1 MEAAALLGA
10 DGLSLERLKAVA
22 WKDLLEVRRDSKT
35 LIAVTLSAWL
45 LPLLALFTGSLQ
57 SATIVHVAI
66 VDMDCRNV
74 TVGNT
79 TFSSSNIVFELAAG
93 LRLAAGNMVRV
104 EVYRCET
111 PTTPPD
117 VMVVVP
123 HGFIENLTSYRTPAF
138 LKVSYRPGSSA
149 ALNVYQVLVSLV
161 IPAVSR
167 LEAKKLVEALGAEAG
182 LRINPDTVLNPVRVE
197 TGFIG
202 VPVPVGER
210 IAAEVAAARQLAFA
224 IIFVLAPAAILTSD
238 FMIVE
243 KERRNLEMLFATP
256 ASPSEIVAGK
266 MLAAGVVAGV
276 AGMSD
281 AASTLAYLAF
291 TGLMQAKGVSLAL
304 IAVHVVSTMLA
315 ILVTCALTALAIMA
329 GVSTRIASI
338 LSGVYTL
345 IALFVYTASLSID
358 FTRLP
363 LAYRAILSLI
373 PYTYSVEA
381 VIDAA
386 RMNAAG
392 VALNLAALA
401 AYTLLVVAAASKLAN
416 PERVVRS
423 S

>member
-1 MEAAALLGA
+1 M
-10 DGLSLERLKAVA
+10 SLERLRAIA

-57 SATIVHVAI
+57 SATVVHVAI
-66 VDMDCRNV
+66 VDMDCGNV
-74 TVGNT
+74 TMANT
-79 TFSSSNIVFELAAG
+79 TFSTSNIVFELAAA
-93 LRLAAGNMVRV
+93 LKFTIGNMA
-104 EVYRCET
+104 EIKVYRCT
-111 PTTPPD
+111 MPKTPPD
-117 VMVVVP
+117 VLVVIP
-123 HGFIENLTSYRTPAF
+123 RGFIENLTSYQTPA
-138 LKVSYRPGSSA
+138 LLRVSYRPGSNA

-161 IPAVSR
+161 IPTVSH
-167 LEAKKLVEALGAEAG
+167 LEAKKLIEALGAKAG
-182 LRINPDTVLNPVRVE
+182 LRINPDVVLNPVRIR

-202 VPVPVGER
+202 VPVSVGER
-210 IAAEVAAARQLAFA
+210 IAAEVTAARQLAFA
-224 IIFVLAPAAILTSD
+224 IIFVLAPAAVLTSD

-256 ASPSEIVAGK
+256 TSPSEIVTGK

-281 AASTLAYLAF
+281 AASTLTYLAL
-291 TGLMQAKGVSLAL
+291 TGLMHAKGVSLTL

-358 FTRLP
+358 LTRLP
-363 LAYRAILSLI
+363 LVYQMVLSLI

-386 RMNAAG
+386 RMDMVG
-392 VALNLAALA
+392 VAVNLAALA
-401 AYTLLVVAAASKLAN
+401 AYTLIVVAAASKLAN
-416 PERVVRS
+416 PERIVKS

>member
-1 MEAAALLGA
+1 MRL
-10 DGLSLERLKAVA
+10 DRLKAVA
-22 WKDLLEVRRDSKT
+22 WKDLVEVKRDSKT

-66 VDMDCRNV
+66 VDMDCSNA
-74 TVGNT
+74 TIANT
-79 TFSSSNIVFELAAG
+79 TFSSSEVAFKLTAG
-93 LRLAAGNMVRV
+93 LQLAIGEMVKV
-104 EVYRCET
+104 QVYRCRM
-111 PTTPPD
+111 PRTPPD
-117 VMVVVP
+117 VLVVIP
-123 HGFIENLTSYRTPAF
+123 PGFTSNLTSYRAPAV
-138 LKVSYRPGSSA
+138 LRISYKPGSSA
-149 ALNVYQVLVSLV
+149 ALSVYQTLASIIV
-161 IPAVSR
+161 PAVSR
-167 LEAKKLVEALGAEAG
+167 LEAKKLVEALGEKAG
-182 LRINPDTVLNPVRVE
+182 LQINPDIVLDPVRVK

-202 VPVPVGER
+202 VSVAVGER
-210 IAAEVAAARQLAFA
+210 IEAEVIAARQLAFA

-238 FMIVE
+238 LMIVE
-243 KERRNLEMLFATP
+243 KERRNLEMLFASP

-266 MLAAGVVAGV
+266 MLAAGIVAGV
-276 AGMSD
+276 AGLSD

-291 TGLMQAKGVSLAL
+291 IGLIRAQGVSVSL
-304 IAVHVVSTMLA
+304 ITVHVVATMLA

-363 LAYRAILSLI
+363 LAYRVILSLI

-386 RMNAAG
+386 RMNLTG
-392 VALNLAALA
+392 VALNLAALT
-401 AYTLLVVAAASKLAN
+401 AYTLAVIAAASKLAN
-416 PERVVRS
+416 PERIVRS